1 MSAHRPEEPELYD
14 HSRHDAESGI
24 PCPAIGNASGQSLEK
39 PSVVFTQY
47 TASLPICL
55 FDQSQRFVLARLS
68 GRFVFYAVLHEQ
80 LHNLRPSND
89 FVQRLEDW
97 RQSCRKLVVSELQI
111 QSHQSCDLTRRHFDA
126 I

>member
-1 MSAHRPEEPELYD
+1 
-14 HSRHDAESGI
+14 
-24 PCPAIGNASGQSLEK
+24 
-39 PSVVFTQY
+39 
-47 TASLPICL
+47 
-55 FDQSQRFVLARLS
+55 
-68 GRFVFYAVLHEQ
+68 
-80 LHNLRPSND
+80 LRPSND